1 MPCGT
6 SEPARRSKPV
16 FEKAEPCRW
25 FPTSRSRDT
34 ISGDVKVLGPTIGA
48 ELLKIIPG
56 PGIAM
61 DAPDGQLLIFNAM
74 HAVSTMQGV
83 TYWSVTRGREQVLF
97 LQSYVIASPGK
108 AGPVPDPHFSEIPE
122 THEQF
127 TFQED
132 SSFGRNT
139 YLERFRAQSDHLYVK
154 MENLSTISFLLI
166 PIIQPHGLVSQVL
179 VVPAGQGCPVLRPC
193 IHPHRDAPGRQG
205 NSCRIAGEPADCA
218 RRLAGKAP
226 VRRGRLNRLILR
238 GRKRILVVV
247 LGILFEL
254 QGMAWAGPDAREPDF
269 SGWSRIRTEHF
280 VFVYEERDH
289 EAVRELLSF
298 AEDVY
303 GDLTLFLDS
312 APRDIWVVVRG
323 RIDTANGYTTASP
336 PHIVLYLAPPSEPLF
351 GLDASS
357 YLRLLFVH
365 ELTHFLNFQYDKGI
379 LSVGERLFGPGVKE
393 AEAVLYGYAMMEGIA
408 TVTETLYTDGGRGRN
423 PFFELEPRA
432 LALENSFFSLERVP
446 YGSSFPPFDR
456 VWLGG
461 YLFVQFLLDRYGPD
475 VMRKVHKAYAAA
487 PFRGPWAAVRRV
499 TGHDASQLF
508 REMVQELQERYRVA
522 SAIPAG
528 RQMSPPGI
536 GDYFLPV
543 VTEAGWYLYRSRQE
557 EPGAIVQWEP
567 RSGKE
572 RVLLATSLSDA
583 SSLTASRDGSQIVFA
598 AVEQTVG
605 RSGPLALSDLFSLYP
620 VARTVRRITVGAH
633 LWQPR
638 LSPDG
643 STLIAVQAAGARSRL
658 VMLDRGSGKL
668 TVLYARDGARVCTP
682 AFSPDGARVVFVVQ
696 AGGRNDILV
705 LSLPIPG
712 AAVVADDHFAEVNVD
727 AATPLLSHGAGREYY
742 PCFIDDNTVAF
753 SSDRGSTLALYAAS
767 LEGDEPNLL
776 CEDPVGAWAGEAV
789 GGKIVYGTWRSSGF
803 TLMQKEALHE
813 PGPTVQEKQS
823 VAPPSMPQLPA
834 SGGYIDL
841 PRFVY
846 WAPLPIYYSSIA
858 AGELLLAPGVLIHA
872 LSILESS
879 SLDAAVSFRT
889 DWLQPAVELD
899 VQTVLGT
906 TQVSY
911 LLSEGFTT
919 AIAGES
925 MEELQQQLSFS
936 FPLVSRTVLPT
947 TTSLV
952 ASTGVVD
959 SLLLTGS
966 TPFSFV
972 DGLRGV
978 DQGGAA
984 LTFEHDVGLSAGL
997 SYVRKTSG
1005 SDFDLFT
1012 RNALVMSTSEVF
1024 YPPQLSGSGMGALAQ
1039 ALVSYAFP
1047 SPFPHQVVKF
1057 GLKTSYTTFGGP
1069 FLQVTDPR
1077 GAFDPVTQ
1085 FLAGR
1090 TLLSVDYQFPIAL
1103 LDAPLIYAFGLVA
1116 IGGGV
1121 HVEAAA
1127 DWSPTPA
1134 DLLFDHYV
1142 YAGME
1147 LLFVLSMGEGTLPVL
1162 IAASVRFDPHFAT
1175 PLDWTTDIRPYIAL
1189 STDSF
1194 AGVGLVNGIN
1204 HGSTSYSRVR

>member
-1 MPCGT
+1 VARET
-6 SEPARRSKPV
+6 S
-16 FEKAEPCRW
+16 
-25 FPTSRSRDT
+25 
-34 ISGDVKVLGPTIGA
+34 
-48 ELLKIIPG
+48 
-56 PGIAM
+56 
-61 DAPDGQLLIFNAM
+61 
-74 HAVSTMQGV
+74 
-83 TYWSVTRGREQVLF
+83 
-97 LQSYVIASPGK
+97 
-108 AGPVPDPHFSEIPE
+108 
-122 THEQF
+122 
-127 TFQED
+127 
-132 SSFGRNT
+132 
-139 YLERFRAQSDHLYVK
+139 
-154 MENLSTISFLLI
+154 
-166 PIIQPHGLVSQVL
+166 
-179 VVPAGQGCPVLRPC
+179 
-193 IHPHRDAPGRQG
+193 
-205 NSCRIAGEPADCA
+205 
-218 RRLAGKAP
+218 
-226 VRRGRLNRLILR
+226 VRRGWLNRVILR
-238 GRKRILVVV
+238 GRARILVAV
-247 LGILFEL
+247 LGLL
-254 QGMAWAGPDAREPDF
+254 YGAVRGGVWAGPEAREPDF
-269 SGWSRIRTEHF
+269 SGWSRVRTEHF
-280 VFVYEERDH
+280 IFVFEERDQQ
-289 EAVRELLSF
+289 AVRELLSF

-303 GDLTLFLDS
+303 SDVTLFLDS

-323 RIDTANGYTTASP
+323 RIDSANGYTDASP
-336 PHIVLYLAPPSEPLF
+336 PRIVLYLAPPSEPLF

-365 ELTHFLNFQYDKGI
+365 ELTHFVNFQYDKGI
-379 LSVGERLFGPGVKE
+379 LSVGESLFGPGVKE
-393 AEAVLYGYAMMEGIA
+393 AEAILYGYAAMEGIA

-432 LALENSFFSLERVP
+432 LALEHSFFSLERVS

-461 YLFVQFLLDRYGPD
+461 YLFVQFLLDTYGPD
-475 VMRKVHKAYAAA
+475 VMRKIHATYAAA
-487 PFRGPWAAVRRV
+487 PFLGTWTAVRRV

-508 REMVQELQERYRVA
+508 REMVEDLQVRYSGA

-528 RQMSPPGI
+528 RQLNPAGI

-543 VTEAGWYLYRSRQE
+543 VTEAGWYLYRSRQR
-557 EPGAIVQWEP
+557 EPGAIVHWEP
-567 RSGKE
+567 QTGKE
-572 RVLLATSLSDA
+572 RILLATSLSDA

-598 AVEQTVG
+598 AIEQTVG
-605 RSGPLALSDLFSLYP
+605 KSGPLALSDLFSLDP
-620 VARTVRRITVGAH
+620 ATRTVRRITVGAH

-658 VMLDRGSGKL
+658 VMLDRGAGKL

-682 AFSPDGARVVFVVQ
+682 AFSPDGARVAFVVQ

-712 AAVVADDHFAEVNVD
+712 AAVVADGHFADVNVD
-727 AATPLLSHGAGREYY
+727 AATPLLPQGPGREYY

-753 SSDRGSTLALYAAS
+753 SSDRGSTLALYASS

-789 GGKIVYGTWRSSGF
+789 GGKIVYATWRSSGF
-803 TLMQKEALHE
+803 TLMQKEAVHE
-813 PGPTVQEKQS
+813 PGPAVLEKQS
-823 VAPPSMPQLPA
+823 MAPSSLPPMPSA
-834 SGGYIDL
+834 GRYVDL
-841 PRFVY
+841 PRFAY

-858 AGELLLAPGVLIHA
+858 AGELLFAPGVLIHA
-872 LSILESS
+872 LSNLESS
-879 SLDAAVSFRT
+879 SLDAAFSFRT

-911 LLSEGFTT
+911 RLSQGFTT
-919 AIAGES
+919 ASLGES
-925 MEELQQQLSFS
+925 LEELQQQLSFS
-936 FPLVSRTVLPT
+936 FPLVSRTVLRT

-978 DQGGAA
+978 DQGGAD
-984 LTFEHDVGLSAGL
+984 LTFEHDLGLTAGL
-997 SYVRKTSG
+997 AFVRMTSG
-1005 SDFDLFT
+1005 SAFDLFA
-1012 RNALVMSTSEVF
+1012 RNTLVASTSEVF
-1024 YPPQLSGSGMGALAQ
+1024 YPPELSGTGLGALAQ

-1047 SPFPHQVVKF
+1047 SPFPHQVVKI
-1057 GLKTSYTTFGGP
+1057 GLKTSYTTFGQP
-1069 FLQVTDPR
+1069 FQQLTNPR
-1077 GAFDPVTQ
+1077 GDFDPVTQ
-1085 FLAGR
+1085 ILSGR
-1090 TLLSVDYQFPIAL
+1090 TLLSLDYQFPIAL

-1127 DWSPTPA
+1127 DWSPPSA

-1147 LLFVLSMGEGTLPVL
+1147 LLFVLSVGEGTLPIL
-1162 IAASVRFDPHFAT
+1162 LGASVRFDPRFAT

-1194 AGVGLVNGIN
+1194 AGVGLVSGII
-1204 HGSTSYSRVR
+1204 HAPASSIRMR